1 MNKTNLIIE
10 TILGVAVV
18 ALFVLH
24 FTSKPTCDH
33 PVAAAADGS
42 VAAELPIAYI
52 NLDSLLENYQFAIE
66 ANDQIMSK
74 QEDARLKLN
83 TRARNLQNKAA
94 DFQRK
99 LDNNAFLSRE
109 RAEQEAMKIQK
120 EQQEL
125 QELEAKLSQ
134 DIAMEL
140 QDINLQL
147 ADSLTNYLKEYN
159 ADGRFQ
165 MILSNTGKD
174 NILMAADALDITN
187 DVIEGLNARY
197 SK

>member
-1 MNKTNLIIE
+1 MNKTNFIIE
-10 TILGVAVV
+10 LILGVAVV
-18 ALFVLH
+18 ALFLLH

-33 PVAAAADGS
+33 PVVAADGS
-42 VAAELPIAYI
+42 VVAELPVAYI
-52 NLDSLLENYQFAIE
+52 NLDSLLENYQFAVD
-66 ANDQIMSK
+66 ANDQIMTK

-94 DFQRK
+94 EFQRK

>member
-24 FTSKPTCDH
+24 FTSKPTCNH
-33 PVAAAADGS
+33 PVAAADGS

-159 ADGRFQ
+159 GDGRFQ

>member
-33 PVAAAADGS
+33 PVVAADGS

-125 QELEAKLSQ
+125 QELEANLSQ

>member
-10 TILGVAVV
+10 SILGVAVV

-24 FTSKPTCDH
+24 FTAKP
-33 PVAAAADGS
+33 AAPATAPAAEGA
-42 VAAELPIAYI
+42 VVAELPIAYI
-52 NLDSLLENYQFAIE
+52 NLDSLLENYTFAIE
-66 ANDQIMSK
+66 ANDQLMSK

-94 DFQRK
+94 EFQRK

-134 DIAMEL
+134 DLALEM
-140 QDINLQL
+140 QDLNMQL
-147 ADSLTNYLKEYN
+147 SDSLSNFLKDFN
-159 ADGRFQ
+159 ADGRYQ
-165 MILSNTGKD
+165 MILSNTAKD
-174 NILMAADALDITN
+174 NVLMSAEALDITN
-187 DVIEGLNARY
+187 EVIAGMNARY
-197 SK
+197 AK

>member
-1 MNKTNLIIE
+1 MNKTNFIIE
-10 TILGVAVV
+10 LILGVAVV

-33 PVAAAADGS
+33 PVVAADGS

-94 DFQRK
+94 EFQRK

>member
-1 MNKTNLIIE
+1 MNNTNFIIE
-10 TILGVAVV
+10 LILGVAVV
-18 ALFVLH
+18 ALFVLE

-33 PVAAAADGS
+33 PVVAADGS
-42 VAAELPIAYI
+42 VVAELPVAYI
-52 NLDSLLENYQFAIE
+52 NLDSLLENYQFAVD
-66 ANDQIMSK
+66 ANDQIMTK

-94 DFQRK
+94 GFQRT

>member
-1 MNKTNLIIE
+1 MNKTNFIIE
-10 TILGVAVV
+10 LILGVAVV

-33 PVAAAADGS
+33 PVVAADGS
-42 VAAELPIAYI
+42 VVAELPVAYI
-52 NLDSLLENYQFAIE
+52 NLDSLLENYQFAVD
-66 ANDQIMSK
+66 ANDQIMTK

-140 QDINLQL
+140 QNINLQL

>member
-33 PVAAAADGS
+33 PIAAADGS
-42 VAAELPIAYI
+42 VAAGLPIAYI

>member
-24 FTSKPTCDH
+24 FTCKPTCDH
-33 PVAAAADGS
+33 PVVAADGS

>member
-1 MNKTNLIIE
+1 MT
-10 TILGVAVV
+10 
-18 ALFVLH
+18 
-24 FTSKPTCDH
+24 
-33 PVAAAADGS
+33 
-42 VAAELPIAYI
+42 
-52 NLDSLLENYQFAIE
+52 
-66 ANDQIMSK
+66 K

-94 DFQRK
+94 EFQRK

>member
-1 MNKTNLIIE
+1 MNKTNFIIE
-10 TILGVAVV
+10 LILGVAVV

-33 PVAAAADGS
+33 PVVAADGS